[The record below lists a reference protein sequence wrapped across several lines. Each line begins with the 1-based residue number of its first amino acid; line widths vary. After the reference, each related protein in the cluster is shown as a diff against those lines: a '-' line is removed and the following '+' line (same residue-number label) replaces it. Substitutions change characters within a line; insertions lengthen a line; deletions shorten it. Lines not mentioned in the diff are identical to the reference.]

1 MKFDPNSLFYV
12 MLKTYVDNKTDDNK
26 VIFCNEGGARSSKTF
41 DAIHLIYKF
50 CSDNRN
56 LKIPLRIGCF
66 RDTLKDSRE
75 KLYYDFKTCLK
86 EMDVYD
92 PNSAYKENQSPEYF
106 LYGNKIE
113 FRGLDEDTE
122 QVSYDIV
129 FVNEAME
136 IDNEAKISGLKM
148 RCTKLMIF
156 DWNPKY
162 TQHWIFDWEGRPDI
176 YFTKTTYKNNK
187 HLKPSIVAEIE
198 SKSPWNLDDL
208 HLPEGDR
215 RPNTENIKNRTADEW
230 YFKVYGMGDRAN
242 RDGLVFPSVTWI
254 DEFPKDVERVFY
266 GNDFGFTIDPNC
278 LVKCGVNGNKLYA
291 EIKCYTPI
299 DNINTLSQV
308 LKPIVKDDIVWCDSA
323 DRYSFIPDLRLL
335 GISAYPAKK
344 YPGCIKYRISVI
356 KRYDLYIVYSKEA
369 KIEQENYSYRV
380 IHGIQIE
387 EPIDKFNHFWDA
399 LGYAVQHE
407 LRHELDGM

>member
-1 MKFDPNSLFYV
+1 MKFDPNYLFYV

-26 VIFCNEGGARSSKTF
+26 IIFCNEGGARSSKTF

-92 PNSAYKENQSPEYF
+92 PNSAFKENQSPEYF
-106 LYGNKIE
+106 LFGNKIE

-136 IDNEAKISGLKM
+136 IDNEAKIAGLKM

-162 TQHWIFDWEGRPDI
+162 TQHWIFDWEGRPNT

-187 HLKPSIVAEIE
+187 HLKPSIISEIE
-198 SKSPWNLDDL
+198 SKSPWDLDDL
-208 HLPEGDR
+208 HLPECER
-215 RPNTENIKNRTADEW
+215 RPHPENIKNRTADEW
-230 YFKVYGMGDRAN
+230 YFKVYGMGDRSN
-242 RDGLVFPSVTWI
+242 HDGLVFPSVTWI

-291 EIKCYTPI
+291 EIMCYTPI
-299 DNINTLSQV
+299 DNINTLCQV
-308 LKPIVKDDIVWCDSA
+308 MKPIVKNDIVWCDSA
-323 DRYSFIPDLRLL
+323 DRYSFIPDLRLM

-356 KRYDLYIVYSKEA
+356 KRYDLHIVYSKEA

-407 LRHELDGM
+407 LRHELDGV